1 MLKKLLTCPRA
12 RGLDIDDPR
21 TTEIRRRII
30 LEKPFLRRLYDEW
43 FKGIRDE
50 LPAGKGPV
58 IEVGSG
64 AGYLE
69 KFAPHV
75 VKSDTIPC
83 PDIDIVLDGGAL
95 PFADASLAALV
106 MVDVFHHL
114 SRPRSF
120 LQEAQR
126 CLSPGGMIIMIEP
139 WVTPWSRFAYG
150 RFHPEPFVPEAKTWE
165 FPSTGPLSGA
175 NIALPWIVFSR
186 DRDMF
191 QAEFPLLR
199 IQAIEPMMPFLYLL
213 SGGLS
218 FRSFQPGWTYPLWR
232 FLERLLVSVRPDIAM
247 FARIAV
253 HRIETG
259 ECGPGRST
267 E

>member
-12 RGLDIDDPR
+12 RGLDIDNPR

-139 WVTPWSRFAYG
+139 WVTPWSR
-150 RFHPEPFVPEAKTWE
+150 
-165 FPSTGPLSGA
+165 
-175 NIALPWIVFSR
+175 
-186 DRDMF
+186 
-191 QAEFPLLR
+191 
-199 IQAIEPMMPFLYLL
+199 
-213 SGGLS
+213 
-218 FRSFQPGWTYPLWR
+218 
-232 FLERLLVSVRPDIAM
+232 
-247 FARIAV
+247 
-253 HRIETG
+253 
-259 ECGPGRST
+259 
-267 E
+267 